1 MRQVVRRLEKSVPA
15 AYDYTDASTKAFY
28 LARPQQG
35 HDLLINAPYSF
46 ADTLAVRIA
55 SLSCEF
61 VTERPKR
68 GDCLYLKSTYGKANV
83 SCESCLA

>member
-1 MRQVVRRLEKSVPA
+1 MSQVVRRLEKSVPA
-15 AYDYTDASTKAFY
+15 AYDYTDASTKAFFY
-28 LARPQQG
+28 SARLHQG
-35 HDLLINAPYSF
+35 RDLLGAAPYGF

-68 GDCLYLKSTYGKANV
+68 DDCLYLRRTVGQM
-83 SCESCLA
+83 CLANAS